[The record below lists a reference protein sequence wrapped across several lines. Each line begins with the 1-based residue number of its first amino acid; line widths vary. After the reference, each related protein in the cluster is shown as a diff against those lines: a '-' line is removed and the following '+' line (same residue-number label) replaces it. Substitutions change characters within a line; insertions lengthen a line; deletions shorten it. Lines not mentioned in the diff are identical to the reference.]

1 MTLGFSARFHCG
13 HTSMIRTYSLPRN
26 SGVDV
31 KFSGGGYAQSWD
43 LPTTTG
49 YRTPGTS
56 RVYFRQLL
64 LVAINYLVILA
75 SFSSVNSEIITYLS
89 LIY

>member
-31 KFSGGGYAQSWD
+31 MLLVAYYDGD
-43 LPTTTG
+43 
-49 YRTPGTS
+49 YRTGAALLVSS
-56 RVYFRQLL
+56 RVNFRQLL
-64 LVAINYLVILA
+64 LVAINQ
-75 SFSSVNSEIITYLS
+75 
-89 LIY
+89 